1 MIKIFTKSVSYIS
14 NNTKNRDLSTLQ
26 DEVNQFVS
34 QPSIIRDKIEFRTY
48 TLEDLVGVS
57 TGANVNNVAANTGTF
72 NDTANQFDDI
82 LINSVISITSGT
94 GINQRRRVQSIGSSS
109 QLVVTPPWSDIP
121 DNTSNYSIDRGT
133 WFTVIVDY
141 NIKQT

>member
-48 TLEDLVGVS
+48 TLEDLVSVS
-57 TGANVNNVAANTGTF
+57 
-72 NDTANQFDDI
+72 
-82 LINSVISITSGT
+82 
-94 GINQRRRVQSIGSSS
+94 
-109 QLVVTPPWSDIP
+109 
-121 DNTSNYSIDRGT
+121 
-133 WFTVIVDY
+133 
-141 NIKQT
+141 